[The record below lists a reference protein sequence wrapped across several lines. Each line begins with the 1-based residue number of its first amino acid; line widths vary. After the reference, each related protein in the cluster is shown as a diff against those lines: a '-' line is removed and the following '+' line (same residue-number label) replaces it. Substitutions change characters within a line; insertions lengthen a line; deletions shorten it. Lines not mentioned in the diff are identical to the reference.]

1 MTHVVGVVEYAVGGA
16 IAGNLTAVLDRFP
29 AVPFEQ
35 PVVVLALALA
45 SFLVAPILI
54 ERVGLPGI
62 VGIVLSGTALG
73 PNGFGILARGE
84 AVILLGNAGLVY
96 LLFTVGLELDL
107 RRFFTAPQDAALFGA
122 VSFGLPFL
130 VGTAATM
137 VLLGFDLW
145 AGMLLAAVFA
155 THTLLAYPVV
165 NKLNLTKN
173 SAVTAV
179 FGGILF
185 TDTAGLIVLALALG
199 VIQDGLTVWLV
210 AEILFALLLLF
221 GGLWL
226 VVPPLARWFFRN
238 TSQESY
244 FEFLF
249 VATLVFGAASLAEG
263 LGLAAILGAFVA
275 GIALNR
281 EIARGGPLMNRIE
294 FFGNAFFIPFFLFHV
309 GMLVDPAVIVSGT
322 ETLWI
327 SAVIL
332 GVLFPTKIIA
342 AGAVGA
348 IQGYSRD
355 EVGVLVGLSVGQAA
369 AALAITLLGFEV
381 GVFSADVLNAVV
393 VMILV
398 TAIVSPWLTERYGFR
413 LATAADVESTA
424 GEPYDPRVLLPLSRT
439 AEFQTRLLELAF
451 VVKQSP
457 ASTPVHLLTVCK
469 PDATDEELATAEA
482 DLQSAAE
489 TGSAAEVPV
498 AVETRVNHSV
508 ASGISRAAVE
518 TRADLIV
525 LGWEPSR
532 SLAGRV
538 FGDTI
543 DQVRKR
549 TTDPVL
555 VSRLGRPINT
565 TSRLLLV
572 FPPAVG
578 YHEGFA
584 ESIFLA
590 KRIAEKLGV
599 PVEAVTVGSRLT
611 PERYEQLIGAVD
623 PEMTVSVST
632 VDGWRGLQ
640 SRLAEADPAE
650 LVVPIKP
657 REGAVGW
664 APELRRLPKQI
675 AVAPPE
681 AFVIITPRQ
690 GDPGYAARF
699 LRLD

>member
-1 MTHVVGVVEYAVGGA
+1 MTDVVGAVTELLPV
-16 IAGNLTAVLDRFP
+16 I
-29 AVPFEQ
+29 PFEQ

-62 VGIVLSGTALG
+62 VGIVLAGTALG
-73 PNGFGILARGE
+73 PNGLGILARSD

-107 RRFFTAPQDAALFGA
+107 RRFFHAPQDAFLFGA
-122 VSFGLPFL
+122 VSFGLTFV
-130 VGTAATM
+130 VGTGASM
-137 VLLGFDLW
+137 LLLGFDVW

-199 VIQDGLTVWLV
+199 VIQDGLTIWLIGEILV
-210 AEILFALLLLF
+210 ALLILF

-226 VVPPLARWFFRN
+226 AIPPLARWFFRN

-249 VATLVFGAASLAEG
+249 VVTLVFAAASLAEG

-309 GMLVDPAVIVSGT
+309 GMLVDPAVIVSGP

-332 GVLFPTKIIA
+332 GVLFPTKILA
-342 AGAVGA
+342 AAAVGA

-398 TAIVSPWLTERYGFR
+398 TAVVSPWLTERYGFR
-413 LATAADVESTA
+413 LATAQDVESTT

-439 AEFQTRLLELAF
+439 AKLQERLLELAF
-451 VVKQSP
+451 VLKDSP
-457 ASTPVHLLTVCK
+457 ASTPVHLLTVLE
-469 PDATDEELATAEA
+469 PDATDEELAGAEA
-482 DLQSAAE
+482 DLREAAE

-498 AVETRVNHSV
+498 AVETRVNHNV

-518 TRADLIV
+518 TRADIV
-525 LGWEPSR
+525 LLGWEPGKTLS
-532 SLAGRV
+532 GRV

-543 DQVRKR
+543 DQVRIQ

-572 FPPAVG
+572 LPPAVG
-578 YHEGFA
+578 YHEGFS
-584 ESIFLA
+584 ESIYLV

-599 PVEAVTVGSRLT
+599 GVEAIAVGTRIS
-611 PERYEQLIGAVD
+611 PARYEQLIGAVE
-623 PEMTVSVST
+623 PEMAVTVTT

-640 SRLAEADPAE
+640 TRLDEADPAE

-657 REGAVGW
+657 REGGIGW
-664 APELRRLPKQI
+664 APEMRRLPKQI
-675 AVAPPE
+675 ADAPPE
-681 AFVIITPRQ
+681 AFVIVSPRQ

-699 LRLD
+699 LRIE